1 MDGTVLGR
9 LACVFVAVGIGFEV
23 AEQAAV
29 GGGSAVWVW
38 VVVMVRVVGVG
49 IIGVVRDVVMRVAG

>member
-1 MDGTVLGR
+1 MLGW
-9 LACVFVAVGIGFEV
+9 LASVFVAVGIGFKVVE
-23 AEQAAV
+23 EAAV
-29 GGGSAVWVW
+29 GGGSAVGVW